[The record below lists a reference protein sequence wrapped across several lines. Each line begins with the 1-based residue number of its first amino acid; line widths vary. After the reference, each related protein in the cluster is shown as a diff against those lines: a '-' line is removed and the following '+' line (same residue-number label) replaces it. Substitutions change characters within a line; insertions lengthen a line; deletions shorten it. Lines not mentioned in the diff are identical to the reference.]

1 MCETD
6 DHKPQG
12 GNTYDIFRDT
22 PSPRADLDGRAV
34 NEQDRD
40 LLILPDSFGIGISEI
55 ATGLFEDSLGR
66 DEQVAFNNH
75 LKVLTDSFRHR
86 ALQTPLI
93 TGGDPT

>member
-12 GNTYDIFRDT
+12 GNTHGMFRDT
-22 PSPRADLDGRAV
+22 PSPRDGDGRAV

-40 LLILPDSFGIGISEI
+40 LLILLGSVGIGISQI

-66 DEQVAFNNH
+66 DEQVALNNH
-75 LKVLTDSFRHR
+75 LKVPADHFRHR
-86 ALQTPLI
+86 ALGIPLI
-93 TGGDPT
+93 IGEDPT